1 MGDFSFKYVD
11 DAEDGEPVVHNEA
24 AVFTHAGG
32 KVFLYRGK
40 DGDWIIGTSGYVG
53 IYFIVT
59 QILICS
65 VCFVELETNF
75 CDVSTITTFTWMKS
89 LLHLKHY

>member
-40 DGDWIIGTSGYVG
+40 DGDWIIGNWG
-53 IYFIVT
+53 ICCKYIWDANAKVIWEGQLT
-59 QILICS
+59 
-65 VCFVELETNF
+65 
-75 CDVSTITTFTWMKS
+75 
-89 LLHLKHY
+89 